1 MFQGAQDQAGTL
13 GGVALT
19 DVLQALV
26 VLGLMLSIF
35 GLLAGWTYR
44 KVTCD
49 MLAYKLT
56 PAAEKARRGV
66 TRG

>member
-1 MFQGAQDQAGTL
+1 M
-13 GGVALT
+13 T

-56 PAAEKARRGV
+56 PAAEKARKGV